1 MEPIKYD
8 GLVKIAVGDSRK
20 STNWKNKELLW
31 SELAQKLELVTRTR
45 ETAAEYKLMEKP
57 KRDELK
63 DVGGFV
69 GGVIKGGRRKAEAVE
84 TRRLLTL
91 DLDNLSPSDEVWGT
105 VQLVFGCAAVLY
117 STHSHTE
124 KAPRYRI
131 VMPLSRETTPDE
143 YIALSRRVASDIG
156 IDLMDDTTYEP
167 HRLMY
172 WPSASMDAPYVF
184 KFEDGPW
191 IDVDEQLGR
200 YHDWHDST
208 EWPVSSRKADIIQRL
223 AKKQGDPNEKPG
235 IVGAFCRV
243 YDVEDAI
250 AQFLPEVYTSC
261 GDGRYTFAGGST
273 SGGLVIYEH
282 GKFAYSHHS
291 TDPAGG
297 KLCNAFDLVRL
308 HMFGD
313 RDDSAA
319 SGTPANRL
327 PSFKEMCDVALG
339 DNAVRTEL
347 AMTKLRDLSDQWDE
361 APEDVADWIGQL
373 EIDDKGRFCGTINN
387 VMLILTND
395 PELKGKFY
403 YDEFKSKAVVT
414 GKLPWA
420 PPGVRTTDAWT
431 DADDAGLRWH
441 LEVRY
446 QIDSF
451 NKIRDAVDLAFD
463 HCRRHPVREYLEA
476 LNWDGVPRADRVFID
491 YLGADD
497 TEYVRTVTRK
507 SLIGAVAR
515 IFRPGCKHDHMLV
528 LVGPQGCH
536 KSTTIAKLACG
547 WFNDSLYTLQGKDAY
562 EQLQGSWLIE
572 MSEMAAA
579 RKAEIEQIKQFM
591 SKQSDNFR
599 AAYGRRPEDHPRQCA
614 FFGTTNDDEF
624 LRDPT
629 GSRRFWP
636 VTVGT
641 LGRSKW
647 ESLTEE
653 VVDQIWAEIVTRFN
667 AGEVWYLDD
676 RMEAEAKKVQD
687 AHTELNGKQGLV
699 EDFLEQEVPV
709 GWDAYSLD
717 QRLNFLSGSFGSF
730 EGETKKR
737 DRVCALEL
745 WVELFHGDAKSLTG
759 SQVRELNSIM
769 KRLPNWEPKT
779 ALSCGPYGRQR
790 AFCRTLEWDK
800 LLQ

>member
-191 IDVDEQLGR
+191 IDVDEQLSR

-261 GDGRYTFAGGST
+261 GDDRYTFAGGST

-282 GKFAYSHHS
+282 G
-291 TDPAGG
+291 
-297 KLCNAFDLVRL
+297 N
-308 HMFGD
+308 
-313 RDDSAA
+313 
-319 SGTPANRL
+319 L
-327 PSFKEMCDVALG
+327 P
-339 DNAVRTEL
+339 
-347 AMTKLRDLSDQWDE
+347 
-361 APEDVADWIGQL
+361 
-373 EIDDKGRFCGTINN
+373 
-387 VMLILTND
+387 
-395 PELKGKFY
+395 
-403 YDEFKSKAVVT
+403 
-414 GKLPWA
+414 
-420 PPGVRTTDAWT
+420 
-431 DADDAGLRWH
+431 
-441 LEVRY
+441 
-446 QIDSF
+446 
-451 NKIRDAVDLAFD
+451 
-463 HCRRHPVREYLEA
+463 
-476 LNWDGVPRADRVFID
+476 
-491 YLGADD
+491 
-497 TEYVRTVTRK
+497 TR
-507 SLIGAVAR
+507 I
-515 IFRPGCKHDHMLV
+515 
-528 LVGPQGCH
+528 
-536 KSTTIAKLACG
+536 
-547 WFNDSLYTLQGKDAY
+547 
-562 EQLQGSWLIE
+562 
-572 MSEMAAA
+572 
-579 RKAEIEQIKQFM
+579 
-591 SKQSDNFR
+591 
-599 AAYGRRPEDHPRQCA
+599 
-614 FFGTTNDDEF
+614 
-624 LRDPT
+624 
-629 GSRRFWP
+629 
-636 VTVGT
+636 
-641 LGRSKW
+641 
-647 ESLTEE
+647 
-653 VVDQIWAEIVTRFN
+653 TR
-667 AGEVWYLDD
+667 
-676 RMEAEAKKVQD
+676 
-687 AHTELNGKQGLV
+687 
-699 EDFLEQEVPV
+699 
-709 GWDAYSLD
+709 
-717 QRLNFLSGSFGSF
+717 
-730 EGETKKR
+730 
-737 DRVCALEL
+737 
-745 WVELFHGDAKSLTG
+745 LTG
-759 SQVRELNSIM
+759 RGQ
-769 KRLPNWEPKT
+769 
-779 ALSCGPYGRQR
+779 ALQR
-790 AFCRTLEWDK
+790 V
-800 LLQ
+800 

>member
-20 STNWKNKELLW
+20 STSWKNKELLW

-45 ETAAEYKLMEKP
+45 ETAAEYKLMAKP

-84 TRRLLTL
+84 SRRLLTL
-91 DLDNLSPSDEVWGT
+91 DLDNLTPSDEVWGT

-117 STHSHTE
+117 STHSHTD

-143 YIALSRRVASDIG
+143 YMALSRRVANDIG

-184 KFEDGPW
+184 KCEDGPW

-200 YHDWHDST
+200 YHDWHDTT
-208 EWPVSSRKADIIQRL
+208 EWPVSTRKADIIQRL
-223 AKKQGDPNEKPG
+223 AKKQGDPTEKPG

-243 YDVEDAI
+243 YDVETAI
-250 AQFLPEVYTSC
+250 EQFLPETYVSC

-273 SGGLVIYEH
+273 SGGLVVYED

-308 HMFGD
+308 HLFGEH
-313 RDDSAA
+313 DSDVAA
-319 SGTPANRL
+319 GTPANRL
-327 PSFKEMCDVALG
+327 PSFKEMCDIAIG
-339 DNAVRTEL
+339 DETVRTEL
-347 AMTKLRDLSDQWDE
+347 AMTKLKDLSDQWDE
-361 APEDVADWIGQL
+361 VDEVDAAEWIGQL
-373 EIDDKGRFCGTINN
+373 EIDDRGRFCGTINN
-387 VMLILTND
+387 VVLILMND
-395 PELKGKFY
+395 PEIKGKFY

-414 GKLPWA
+414 GRLPWA
-420 PPGVRTTDAWT
+420 TTDMRTTDAWT
-431 DADDAGLRWH
+431 DVDDAGLRWH
-441 LEVRY
+441 LEVHY

-463 HCRRHPVREYLEA
+463 RCKRHPVREYLEA
-476 LNWDGVPRADRVFID
+476 LTWDGVERADRLFID
-491 YLGADD
+491 YLGASD

-507 SLIGAVAR
+507 SLLGAVAR

-536 KSTTIAKLACG
+536 KSTTIAKMACG
-547 WFNDSLYTLQGKDAY
+547 WFNDSLYTLQGKDAF

-572 MSEMAAA
+572 MSEMAAT
-579 RKAEIEQIKQFM
+579 RKAELEQIKQFM

-641 LGRSKW
+641 LGRTKW
-647 ESLTEE
+647 DDLTEE
-653 VVDQIWAEIVTRFN
+653 VVDQIWAEVVVRFK

-687 AHTELNGKQGLV
+687 EHTELNGKQGLV
-699 EDFLEQEVPV
+699 EEFLEKEVPV
-709 GWDAYSLD
+709 EWNNYNLE
-717 QRLNFLSGSFGSF
+717 QRLNFLAGSFGSF

-737 DRVCALEL
+737 DRICALEL
-745 WVELFHGDAKSLTG
+745 WVELFHGDAKTFTG
-759 SQVRELNSIM
+759 GQARELNGVLRRV
-769 KRLPNWEPKT
+769 KGWEPKT
-779 ALSCGPYGRQR
+779 ALGCGPYGKQR
-790 AFCRTLEWDK
+790 SFIRST
-800 LLQ
+800 